1 MSLSV
6 GIVSADAI
14 AALSASGNT
23 GRRIDDAHLTRAPP
37 LMPHP
42 NVANQPT
49 PKMSNADEIQRARTH
64 LAKGQLREAAPLI
77 DALIRR
83 EPANPQHWQLRAELL
98 LRSGQP
104 DEGTKSLQRAA
115 ELSPD
120 NAACWIQYGQHL
132 VGLGRRRE
140 ALAAANHAGRLPVD
154 RADLLDALGTLYT
167 HCDEPQAARPLYERA
182 LALEPGNAHYRYNLA
197 TVQRMAGDLADAEA
211 NLDKA
216 IAARPTD
223 FEAYLIR
230 ADLRTQTP
238 EHHHV
243 DELLRVLSTA
253 TRPRGEIALCFALA
267 KELEDIG
274 EFARSF
280 QYLKRG
286 ADLQRRSMNY
296 DVAADVAT
304 LETLVQTHT
313 AHRLRD
319 GARGFDTEEP
329 LFVIGLPRSGTTL
342 VERIISSHSQV
353 YAAGEL
359 NAFTVATIQAVQRIV
374 GKPVSKLE
382 FAEKSLQV
390 DPAELGKA
398 YLEATRP
405 QTGHTRR
412 FTDKMPLNYLYAGLI
427 HRALPGARIVAL
439 MRHPLDTC
447 YAMYRVLFKGAYP
460 FSYDLTDLGR
470 YYVAWHRL
478 MQHWQAVIGDAW
490 LTVSYEKLVA
500 NQDEVTRR
508 VLSHCGLEW
517 EAACL
522 DFHNHRA
529 AVSTASAVQVRR
541 PLYATSIGKWRHYEA
556 QLAPLRDFLQASGI
570 AVD

>member
-1 MSLSV
+1 
-6 GIVSADAI
+6 
-14 AALSASGNT
+14 
-23 GRRIDDAHLTRAPP
+23 
-37 LMPHP
+37 
-42 NVANQPT
+42 
-49 PKMSNADEIQRARTH
+49 
-64 LAKGQLREAAPLI
+64 
-77 DALIRR
+77 
-83 EPANPQHWQLRAELL
+83 
-98 LRSGQP
+98 
-104 DEGTKSLQRAA
+104 
-115 ELSPD
+115 
-120 NAACWIQYGQHL
+120 
-132 VGLGRRRE
+132 
-140 ALAAANHAGRLPVD
+140 
-154 RADLLDALGTLYT
+154 
-167 HCDEPQAARPLYERA
+167 
-182 LALEPGNAHYRYNLA
+182 
-197 TVQRMAGDLADAEA
+197 
-211 NLDKA
+211 
-216 IAARPTD
+216 
-223 FEAYLIR
+223 
-230 ADLRTQTP
+230 
-238 EHHHV
+238 
-243 DELLRVLSTA
+243 
-253 TRPRGEIALCFALA
+253 
-267 KELEDIG
+267 
-274 EFARSF
+274 
-280 QYLKRG
+280 
-286 ADLQRRSMNY
+286 MNY

-304 LETLVQTHT
+304 LEKLVQTHT

-359 NAFTVATIQAVQRIV
+359 NAFTVATIQAVQRIA
-374 GKPVSKLE
+374 GKQVSKLE

-398 YLEATRP
+398 YLDATRP

-447 YAMYRVLFKGAYP
+447 YAMYRVLFKSAYP

-490 LTVSYEKLVA
+490 LTVRYENLVA

-517 EAACL
+517 EAACR
-522 DFHNHRA
+522 DFHNQTT